1 MRLFPDKYEG
11 EYEVLLPEPLPKP
24 KVPVP
29 TRPDVQPRVAVAH
42 VTPTAEPF
50 LVTESLAE
58 DVVVPQIS
66 TELAATVP
74 IEQSAESP
82 VASVPSQLLDDAQRR
97 VFLKGVAV
105 LVVGAFATTL
115 FPRRADALVMGS
127 TPGTSVVGLKDA
139 SNARINP
146 ATEEGTAV
154 LKKTTNL
161 SSSGTVHTPA
171 SGKKVR
177 VYNTRFSLDANL
189 SSVSFRFTAGG
200 TDYEK
205 YLSPR
210 LGGLYGTK
218 NHPNY
223 FEGGVDEVVYCVISG
238 TGNVQVNID
247 YLEV

>member
-1 MRLFPDKYEG
+1 MIRLPRPKKFYVPEP
-11 EYEVLLPEPLPKP
+11 EYEVFE
-24 KVPVP
+24 PVP
-29 TRPDVQPRVAVAH
+29 NK
-42 VTPTAEPF
+42 VT
-50 LVTESLAE
+50 LASSVGQVSSGTFS
-58 DVVVPQIS
+58 DAQKRMFFKGLAAVVVG
-66 TELAATVP
+66 LFAA
-74 IEQSAESP
+74 SALP
-82 VASVPSQLLDDAQRR
+82 RHAQ
-97 VFLKGVAV
+97 
-105 LVVGAFATTL
+105 
-115 FPRRADALVMGS
+115 ALVMGGTPS
-127 TPGTSVVGLKDA
+127 TGVVGLKDS
-139 SNARINP
+139 SNARVNP
-146 ATEEGTAV
+146 ATEETLDLLREGTAV

-161 SSSGTVHTPA
+161 SASGTVHTPA

-189 SSVSFRFTAGG
+189 TSVSFRFTSGG

-223 FEGGVDEVVYCVISG
+223 FEGGVNEVVYCVISG

>member
-11 EYEVLLPEPLPKP
+11 EYEVLLPVPLQKP
-24 KVPVP
+24 KVPIP
-29 TRPDVQPRVAVAH
+29 TRPDVQPRVLVS
-42 VTPTAEPF
+42 PIESPLQEPV
-50 LVTESLAE
+50 LSPASMAE
-58 DVVVPQIS
+58 DAVVPEESAKPVVTASPEQVQ
-66 TELAATVP
+66 AP
-74 IEQSAESP
+74 I
-82 VASVPSQLLDDAQRR
+82 LDDAHRR
-97 VFLKGVAV
+97 MFLKGVAV

-154 LKKTTNL
+154 LKKTTSL
-161 SSSGTVHTPA
+161 SASGTVHTPA

-189 SSVSFRFTAGG
+189 TSVSFRFTSGG

-205 YLSPR
+205 YVSPR

-223 FEGGVDEVVYCVISG
+223 VEGGVDEVVYCVISG